1 MAGPVEEQVGASC
14 SVKGVVREL
23 LTANDIPHLVAAAGT
38 NDSPHL
44 ADPGHTCLGAGGPG
58 GGGGGD
64 SSRKCPDVCVGGLK
78 MHPL

>member
-1 MAGPVEEQVGASC
+1 MACPVEEQVGASC

-44 ADPGHTCLGAGGPG
+44 ADPGHTCLGAGGA

-64 SSRKCPDVCVGGLK
+64 GATPVGNARMCVLGV
-78 MHPL
+78 